1 MSGAPVFAF
10 DQLAPP
16 EPIHSVG
23 AEPTAAEVAR
33 AVEAARAEGF
43 HAGHAAGAGEAADAL
58 RPAIETLQAAITA
71 LEAERGSVADAVER
85 GAVELGLAIAE
96 QAMGAA
102 IAADPEV
109 VLEAV
114 RGALRR
120 IVERERIVVL
130 VNPDDLEIVREG
142 LASVT
147 DALGGVEHAEVQAER
162 RVARGG
168 AVVRTTE
175 GEVDASVDAR
185 LQRAREVLEDELT
198 GRSD

>member
-1 MSGAPVFAF
+1 VSAPVFAF

-16 EPIHSVG
+16 EPVRTAAGG
-23 AEPTAAEVAR
+23 APTADDIAR

-43 HAGHAAGAGEAADAL
+43 HAGHAAGAAEAQELL
-58 RPAIETLQAAITA
+58 RPALETLHAAAAA
-71 LEAERGSVADAVER
+71 LDAERADVADAVER
-85 GAVELGLAIAE
+85 AAVQLGLAIAE

-102 IAADPEV
+102 IAAEPEA

-130 VNPDDLEIVREG
+130 VNPDDLEVVRAG
-142 LASVT
+142 LSAVT

-168 AVVRTTE
+168 AVVRTAE

-198 GRSD
+198 GRGG